1 MNVIARLEN
10 TQFEH
15 LLVSAK
21 VHLQQNWDLIF
32 TKNMEGDAWENFNR
46 VCLSQNPTVN
56 AMCK

>member
-10 TQFEH
+10 TQFKH

-32 TKNMEGDAWENFNR
+32 TKNMESDAW
-46 VCLSQNPTVN
+46 
-56 AMCK
+56 